1 MYEGYTTIY
10 ALETG
15 EKQVLMTSEN
25 IIKPILTGDYLI
37 GENKVNQTFYDGEI
51 VAYSF
56 ADNAWVYKITPE
68 YYAASGSRGGSLSTI
83 SAWDQY
89 AVWSGCLLESVVL
102 LDVQNGLRYTL
113 SDDLYELMDIAIY
126 PGGLVIWGGYH
137 EADNGELVT
146 RSDYVI
152 LKSNEHPS

>member
-1 MYEGYTTIY
+1 
-10 ALETG
+10 
-15 EKQVLMTSEN
+15 
-25 IIKPILTGDYLI
+25 
-37 GENKVNQTFYDGEI
+37 
-51 VAYSF
+51 
-56 ADNAWVYKITPE
+56 
-68 YYAASGSRGGSLSTI
+68 
-83 SAWDQY
+83 
-89 AVWSGCLLESVVL
+89 VWSGCLLESAVL

-152 LKSNEHPS
+152 LKSKERPS